1 MKSTERP
8 GSSVSLGNVGWRMW
22 VADFAWL
29 GHGFF
34 VRSGILREFGEEKAR
49 RNAPFGGGVRSLC
62 RGGERL
68 YVSELRQERVLI
80 VVAGA

>member
-1 MKSTERP
+1 
-8 GSSVSLGNVGWRMW
+8 
-22 VADFAWL
+22 
-29 GHGFF
+29 
-34 VRSGILREFGEEKAR
+34 VRSGPRILREFGEEKAR
-49 RNAPFGGGVRSLC
+49 RNAPLGGGVRSLC